1 MSSDPPSLLSD
12 LFSPSQERLRI
23 FVLLAGCLLLFG
35 AGIGM
40 RSLWNP
46 NEPVYGEG
54 TREMILN
61 GNYYI
66 PTVNGVIYSDK
77 PIFYFWAMAAGCL
90 LTGGLSEAGLRLP
103 SVISGLLSVLLIYW
117 LGRQIFGIRA
127 GFLSAACLATTVMF
141 WWHSQ
146 YIQMDQL
153 LSFLMLSALACFFA
167 AREIPGPRSVLL
179 LAASGAFMGLAF
191 LTKGPVGV
199 VIPAAVIGAYLL
211 LLWEPLWVFRR
222 EVIWM
227 AGAFLLCA
235 APWYASLALTGHQDF
250 LADFFIRHNLERAT
264 DPFNHAQ
271 PFWYYG
277 PRLFSDLFPWSLLL
291 PAALLVPVRNEMER
305 RGRLFA
311 WVWLGAVFA
320 LFSSAGSKRGVYLL
334 PLYPAAALLVG
345 KLGDEVFSGDA
356 PKWMRTWARWVLW
369 FLGTFLGLAAAGSL
383 AAVAYALLKD
393 QYRAEALGLLPLG
406 LLAGSGAFLLV
417 RFLRAHRIPAAAG
430 SLAVTMACVYL
441 YANLGL
447 FPLVD
452 RFKSPVAFCRQVV
465 AVVPPEDEIRSFGL
479 WRWDSAYI
487 FYTRRLMPVVR
498 GRQEL
503 ESYLTQDRQVF
514 LLVESSEMDQFLS
527 SLTAPVRVVLRQE
540 IGSKTTALLTNQT
553 DRPL

>member
-1 MSSDPPSLLSD
+1 MSSDPPPLLSD
-12 LFSPSQERLRI
+12 VFSPSQERLRI

-54 TREMILN
+54 TREMIVN

-66 PTVNGVIYSDK
+66 PTVNGITYSDK
-77 PIFYFWAMAAGCL
+77 PIFYFWAMAVGCL
-90 LTGGLSEAGLRLP
+90 FTGGLSEAGLRLP

-127 GFLSAACLATTVMF
+127 GFLAAVCLATTVMF

-153 LSFLMLSALACFFA
+153 LSFLMLSALVCFFA
-167 AREIPGPRSVLL
+167 AREIPGRRSALL
-179 LAASGAFMGLAF
+179 LAVSGAFMGLAF
-191 LTKGPVGV
+191 LTKGPVGLV
-199 VIPAAVIGAYLL
+199 VPAAVIGAYLL
-211 LLWEPLWVFRR
+211 LLWEPLWIFRR

-227 AGAFLLCA
+227 AAAFLLCA
-235 APWYASLALTGHQDF
+235 APWYVSLALTGHKDF
-250 LADFFIRHNLERAT
+250 LVDFFIRHNLERAT
-264 DPFNHAQ
+264 DPFNHVQ
-271 PFWYYG
+271 PFWYYV
-277 PRLFSDLFPWSLLL
+277 PRLFSDLFPWSLFL

-311 WVWLGAVFA
+311 WIWLGAVFVI
-320 LFSSAGSKRGVYLL
+320 FSSVGSKRGVYLL

-345 KLGDEVFSGDA
+345 KLGDELFSGEA
-356 PKWMRTWARWVLW
+356 RKWMRTWSRWVLW
-369 FLGTFLGLAAAGSL
+369 FLGVFLGLAAVGSL
-383 AAVAYALLKD
+383 GAVAYSLVKD
-393 QYRAEALGLLPLG
+393 RYRAEAMGLLPVG
-406 LLAGSGAFLLV
+406 VLAGAGAVTLV
-417 RFLRAHRIPAAAG
+417 RFLRAQRGPAAAG
-430 SLAVTMACVYL
+430 SLAVTLACIYL
-441 YANLGL
+441 YANLAL

-452 RFKSPVAFCRQVV
+452 RLKSPVAFCQQVL
-465 AVVPPEDEIRSFGL
+465 AVVGPKDEIRSFGL
-479 WRWDSAYI
+479 WRWDSSYI
-487 FYTRRLMPVVR
+487 FYTRRLMPAVH
-498 GRQEL
+498 GQQEL
-503 ESYLTQDRQVF
+503 DSYLTQNKQVF

-527 SLTAPVRVVLRQE
+527 GLRVPVRVVLRQE